1 MEEVKKV
8 PVKRSYRAS
17 LFEMIFRNKKEL
29 LELYNAV
36 NGTKYTDP
44 DQLEINTLKNAI
56 YMSMYNDVSFIIDSR
71 LSLYEHQSTYNP
83 NLPLRFLFYIS
94 DLYSVITRD
103 RNLYGEK
110 KVMLPTPNFLIFFN
124 GCKNLPER
132 MELNLS
138 DLYEIPDLEPSL
150 ELKAVMLNINPG
162 KNEALK
168 EACKT
173 LKDYAEYTWRV
184 SHYAETM
191 PLEDAV
197 EQAIEECIQEG
208 ILAEFL
214 SKNRSE
220 AKSVSIYEY
229 DEARHMRQTR
239 EEGREEGREE
249 ERLRI
254 NSMIQKLVAQ
264 NRVEDIVKAASDP
277 KYQEQLLNE
286 FGL

>member
-1 MEEVKKV
+1 MKKVKKV
-8 PVKRSYRAS
+8 PVKRTYRAC

-44 DQLEINTLKNAI
+44 DQLEVNTLKNVI

-83 NLPLRFLFYIS
+83 NLPLQFLFYI
-94 DLYSVITRD
+94 
-103 RNLYGEK
+103 
-110 KVMLPTPNFLIFFN
+110 
-124 GCKNLPER
+124 
-132 MELNLS
+132 S

-168 EACKT
+168 EASKT
-173 LKDYAEYTWRV
+173 LKDYVEYTWRV
-184 SHYAETM
+184 SQYAETM

-197 EQAIEECIQEG
+197 EQAIVECIQEW
-208 ILAEFL
+208 ILADFL
-214 SKNRSE
+214 SKNRAE

-229 DEARHMRQTR
+229 DEARHMRQTK

-254 NSMIQKLVAQ
+254 N
-264 NRVEDIVKAASDP
+264 IV
-277 KYQEQLLNE
+277 
-286 FGL
+286 

>member
-44 DQLEINTLKNAI
+44 D
-56 YMSMYNDVSFIIDSR
+56 
-71 LSLYEHQSTYNP
+71 
-83 NLPLRFLFYIS
+83 
-94 DLYSVITRD
+94 
-103 RNLYGEK
+103 
-110 KVMLPTPNFLIFFN
+110 
-124 GCKNLPER
+124 
-132 MELNLS
+132 
-138 DLYEIPDLEPSL
+138 LEPSL

-184 SHYAETM
+184 SQYAETM

-239 EEGREEGREE
+239 EEGREE

-264 NRVEDIVKAASDP
+264 NRVEDIIKAASDP

>member
-168 EACKT
+168 
-173 LKDYAEYTWRV
+173 
-184 SHYAETM
+184 
-191 PLEDAV
+191 
-197 EQAIEECIQEG
+197 
-208 ILAEFL
+208 
-214 SKNRSE
+214 
-220 AKSVSIYEY
+220 
-229 DEARHMRQTR
+229 
-239 EEGREEGREE
+239 
-249 ERLRI
+249 
-254 NSMIQKLVAQ
+254 
-264 NRVEDIVKAASDP
+264 
-277 KYQEQLLNE
+277 
-286 FGL
+286 